1 MSLRLSLVSA
11 LLVTLTGCVSVG
23 STDVLF
29 TPIGVVGLH
38 SFKLPEPQRETVA
51 AATTRTPIVPAADS
65 PAADSK

>member
-11 LLVTLTGCVSVG
+11 LLVSLTGCVSVG

-29 TPIGVVGLH
+29 TPIGVVALH

-51 AATTRTPIVPAADS
+51 VATTRPETPIVPAS
-65 PAADSK
+65 DSK

>member
-29 TPIGVVGLH
+29 TPIGVVALH
-38 SFKLPEPQRETVA
+38 SFKPPEPERETVA
-51 AATTRTPIVPAADS
+51 AATAHPETPIVPA
-65 PAADSK
+65 PDSK